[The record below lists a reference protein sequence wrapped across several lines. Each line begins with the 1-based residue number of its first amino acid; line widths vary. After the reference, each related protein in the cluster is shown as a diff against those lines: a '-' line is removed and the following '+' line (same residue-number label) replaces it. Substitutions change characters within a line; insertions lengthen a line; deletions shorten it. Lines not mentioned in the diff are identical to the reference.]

1 MEALLSGIVLTQEKI
16 RHQVTQTLEKSLSQL
31 TMAGAGPDV
40 YQPKGTLRDRRGGDR
55 SLLILG
61 NQRDVVY
68 SLN

>member
-1 MEALLSGIVLTQEKI
+1 MEAFLSGIVLTQEKI

-40 YQPKGTLRDRRGGDR
+40 YQPKGTLRDRRGA
-55 SLLILG
+55 SLLILE
-61 NQRDVVY
+61 NQRDAVY